1 MPFTISHAVLAPPI
15 SKLSGNRLPIA
26 ALAIGSMVPDLF
38 RLFTNADYAGSHQW
52 SGLIVPNL
60 ILGLLFCVL
69 WYVLYRPMLFAFF
82 GLNKPLHLQ
91 SLNQCCGFMLSL
103 ILALIIGTSTH
114 IVWDGLTHVDFRT
127 FAFKDLLSLPIQ
139 FFGHSYPLHR
149 VLQIGLSGLA
159 LPVLAWMIYRHH
171 LHYRSTVN
179 VPASIKVYVYGLAAL
194 SLAAGI
200 ASYFYF
206 ADSIYSDAFVH
217 DLYAYVGKAIN
228 YFFRAFLA
236 TFSLGSL
243 IFLILSKSTNIFS
256 TSSA

>member
-52 SGLIVPNL
+52 SGLIFPNL

-82 GLNKPLHLQ
+82 GLNKPLNLQ
-91 SLNQCCGFMLSL
+91 NFNQCCGFMLSL
-103 ILALIIGTSTH
+103 ILALIVGTSTH

-159 LPVLAWMIYRHH
+159 LPVLVWMIYRHH
-171 LHYRSTVN
+171 LHYRSTVSI
-179 VPASIKVYVYGLAAL
+179 PTSIKVYVYGLAAL

-236 TFSLGSL
+236 TFSFGSL